1 MRMRRIRNNKILRE
15 MTEETSLDVKDFIY
29 PLFVVEGEK
38 IKREIPSLVDQ
49 YHYSVDMFDDE
60 IKELE
65 SLGIKAVILFG
76 IPDKKDS
83 VGSGAYDENGIV
95 QRAVREIKKNHPDFI
110 VITDVCMC
118 EYTDHGHC
126 GILDDC
132 GCVINDETIK
142 YIARTALSHAKAG
155 ADIVAPSD
163 MMDFRVRAIREAL
176 DENGF
181 KNVPIMSYAAKYA
194 SAYYGPFRDA
204 AGSAPSFGDRKG
216 YQMDFHN
223 SDEAMKEVELDLEE
237 DADFIIVKPALA
249 YLDII
254 RRVKETFNTN
264 LVVYNVSG
272 EYAMI
277 KEAVKK
283 GLLNESIIYENM
295 IAMKRAGAKLIITYQ
310 GKVQC
315 RHLQIAVLP
324 CFLHQLN

>member
-49 YHYSVDMFDDE
+49 YHYSVDMLDDE

-142 YIARTALSHAKAG
+142 YISRTALSHAKAG

-295 IAMKRAGAKLIITYQ
+295 IAMKRAGAKLIITYHA
-310 GKVQC
+310 KEMA
-315 RHLQIAVLP
+315 RLLKERA
-324 CFLHQLN
+324 

>member
-29 PLFVVEGEK
+29 PLFVVEGEN

-49 YHYSVDMFDDE
+49 YHYSVDMLDAE

-65 SLGIKAVILFG
+65 RLGIRAVILFG

-95 QRAVREIKKNHPDFI
+95 QRAVREIKKKHPDFI

-277 KEAVKK
+277 KEAIKK

-295 IAMKRAGAKLIITYQ
+295 IAMKRAGAKLIITYHA
-310 GKVQC
+310 KAMA
-315 RHLQIAVLP
+315 RLLKERA
-324 CFLHQLN
+324 

>member
-15 MTEETSLDVKDFIY
+15 MTQETSLDVKDFIY
-29 PLFVVEGEK
+29 PLFVVEGEN

-49 YHYSVDMFDDE
+49 YHYSVDMLDAE

-65 SLGIKAVILFG
+65 SLGIRAVILFG

-95 QRAVREIKKNHPDFI
+95 QRAVREIKKKHPDFI

-223 SDEAMKEVELDLEE
+223 SNEAMKEVELDLEE

-277 KEAVKK
+277 KEAIKK

-295 IAMKRAGAKLIITYQ
+295 IAMKRAGAKLIITYHA
-310 GKVQC
+310 KEMA
-315 RHLQIAVLP
+315 RLLKERA
-324 CFLHQLN
+324 

>member
-49 YHYSVDMFDDE
+49 YHYSVDMLDDE

-223 SDEAMKEVELDLEE
+223 SDEAMKEVKLDLEE

-295 IAMKRAGAKLIITYQ
+295 IAMKRAGAKLIITYHA
-310 GKVQC
+310 KEMA
-315 RHLQIAVLP
+315 RLLKERA
-324 CFLHQLN
+324 

>member
-49 YHYSVDMFDDE
+49 YHLSVDMLDDE

-295 IAMKRAGAKLIITYQ
+295 IAMKRAGAKLIITYHA
-310 GKVQC
+310 KEMA
-315 RHLQIAVLP
+315 RLLKERA
-324 CFLHQLN
+324 

>member
-15 MTEETSLDVKDFIY
+15 MTQETSLDVKDFIY
-29 PLFVVEGEK
+29 PLFVVEGEN

-49 YHYSVDMFDDE
+49 YHYSVDMLDAE

-65 SLGIKAVILFG
+65 SLGIRAVILFG

-95 QRAVREIKKNHPDFI
+95 QHAVREIKKKHPDFI

-277 KEAVKK
+277 KEAIKK

-295 IAMKRAGAKLIITYQ
+295 IAMKRAGAKLIITYHA
-310 GKVQC
+310 KEMA
-315 RHLQIAVLP
+315 RLLKERA
-324 CFLHQLN
+324 

>member
-15 MTEETSLDVKDFIY
+15 MTQETSLDVKDFIY
-29 PLFVVEGEK
+29 PLFVVEGEN

-49 YHYSVDMFDDE
+49 YHYSVDMLDAE

-65 SLGIKAVILFG
+65 NLGIRAVILFG

-95 QRAVREIKKNHPDFI
+95 QRAVREIKKKHPDFI

-277 KEAVKK
+277 KEAIKK

-295 IAMKRAGAKLIITYQ
+295 IAMKRAGAKLMITYHA
-310 GKVQC
+310 KEMA
-315 RHLQIAVLP
+315 RLLKERA
-324 CFLHQLN
+324 

>member
-15 MTEETSLDVKDFIY
+15 MTQEASLDVKDFIY
-29 PLFVVEGEK
+29 PLFVVEGEN

-49 YHYSVDMFDDE
+49 YHYSVDMLDAE

-65 SLGIKAVILFG
+65 SLGIRAVILFG

-163 MMDFRVRAIREAL
+163 MMDFRVRAIREVL

-277 KEAVKK
+277 KEAIKK
-283 GLLNESIIYENM
+283 ELLNESIIYENM
-295 IAMKRAGAKLIITYQ
+295 IAMKRAGAKLIITYHA
-310 GKVQC
+310 KEMA
-315 RHLQIAVLP
+315 RLLKERA
-324 CFLHQLN
+324 

>member
-49 YHYSVDMFDDE
+49 YHYSVDMLDDE

-126 GILDDC
+126 GILDDG

-176 DENGF
+176 DENEF

-204 AGSAPSFGDRKG
+204 ASSAPSFGDRKG

-295 IAMKRAGAKLIITYQ
+295 IAMKRAGAKLIITYHA
-310 GKVQC
+310 KEMA
-315 RHLQIAVLP
+315 RLLKERA
-324 CFLHQLN
+324 

>member
-49 YHYSVDMFDDE
+49 YQYSVDMLDDE

-277 KEAVKK
+277 KEAIKK

-295 IAMKRAGAKLIITYQ
+295 IAMKRAGAKLIITYHA
-310 GKVQC
+310 KEMA
-315 RHLQIAVLP
+315 RLLKERA
-324 CFLHQLN
+324 

>member
-49 YHYSVDMFDDE
+49 YHYSVDMLDDE

-65 SLGIKAVILFG
+65 RLGIKAVILFG

-142 YIARTALSHAKAG
+142 FIARTALSHAKAG

-295 IAMKRAGAKLIITYQ
+295 IAMKRAGAKLIITYHA
-310 GKVQC
+310 KEMA
-315 RHLQIAVLP
+315 RLLKERA
-324 CFLHQLN
+324 

>member
-15 MTEETSLDVKDFIY
+15 MTEEAILETKDFIY
-29 PLFVVEGEK
+29 PLFVVEGNG
-38 IKREIPSLVDQ
+38 IKKEIPSLVEQ
-49 YHYSVDMFDDE
+49 YQYSVDMLDRE
-60 IKELE
+60 INELIN
-65 SLGIKAVILFG
+65 LGIKAVILFG
-76 IPDKKDS
+76 IPDHKDACGTS
-83 VGSGAYDENGIV
+83 AFEENGII
-95 QRAVREIKKNHPDFI
+95 QKAVREIKSKHPDFI

-126 GILDDC
+126 GILTKD
-132 GCVINDETIK
+132 GEVNNDETIK
-142 YIARTALSHAKAG
+142 YIAKIALSHAQAG

-163 MMDFRVRAIREAL
+163 MMDFRVKAIREAL
-176 DENGF
+176 DDNGY

-194 SAYYGPFRDA
+194 SSYYGPFRDA

-223 SDEAMKEVELDLEE
+223 SDEAIKEVALDLDE

-249 YLDII
+249 YLDIV

-277 KEAVKK
+277 KEAIKR
-283 GLLNESIIYENM
+283 GLLKEDIIYENM
-295 IAMKRAGAKLIITYQ
+295 IAMKRAGAKLIITYHA
-310 GKVQC
+310 KEMAKLLKE
-315 RHLQIAVLP
+315 RA
-324 CFLHQLN
+324 

>member
-49 YHYSVDMFDDE
+49 YHYSVDMLDDE

-65 SLGIKAVILFG
+65 RLGIKAVILFG

-126 GILDDC
+126 GILNDC

-181 KNVPIMSYAAKYA
+181 KNVPIMGYAAKYA

-277 KEAVKK
+277 KEAIKK

-295 IAMKRAGAKLIITYQ
+295 IAMKRAGAKLIITYHA
-310 GKVQC
+310 KEMA
-315 RHLQIAVLP
+315 RLLKERA
-324 CFLHQLN
+324 

>member
-15 MTEETSLDVKDFIY
+15 MTQETSLDVKDFIY
-29 PLFVVEGEK
+29 PLFVVEGEN
-38 IKREIPSLVDQ
+38 IKCEIPSLVDQ
-49 YHYSVDMFDDE
+49 YHYSVDMLDAE

-65 SLGIKAVILFG
+65 SLGIRAVILFG

-142 YIARTALSHAKAG
+142 YIACTALSHAKAG

-277 KEAVKK
+277 KEAIKK

-295 IAMKRAGAKLIITYQ
+295 IAMKRAGAKLIITYHA
-310 GKVQC
+310 KEMA
-315 RHLQIAVLP
+315 RLLKERA
-324 CFLHQLN
+324 

>member
-15 MTEETSLDVKDFIY
+15 MTQETSLDVKDFIY
-29 PLFVVEGEK
+29 PLFVVEGEN

-49 YHYSVDMFDDE
+49 YHYSVDMLDAE

-65 SLGIKAVILFG
+65 SLGIRAVILFG

-95 QRAVREIKKNHPDFI
+95 QRAVREIKKKHPDFI

-118 EYTDHGHC
+118 EYTDHSHC

-223 SDEAMKEVELDLEE
+223 SDEAMKEVELDLKE

-277 KEAVKK
+277 KEAIKK

-295 IAMKRAGAKLIITYQ
+295 IAMKRAGAKLIITYHA
-310 GKVQC
+310 KEMA
-315 RHLQIAVLP
+315 RLLKERA
-324 CFLHQLN
+324 

>member
-15 MTEETSLDVKDFIY
+15 MTQETSLDVKDFIY
-29 PLFVVEGEK
+29 PLFVVEGEN
-38 IKREIPSLVDQ
+38 IKREIHSLVDQ
-49 YHYSVDMFDDE
+49 YHYSVDMLDAE

-65 SLGIKAVILFG
+65 SLGIRAVILFG

-83 VGSGAYDENGIV
+83 VGSGAYDEKGIV

-223 SDEAMKEVELDLEE
+223 SDEAMKEVELDLGE

-277 KEAVKK
+277 KEAIKK

-295 IAMKRAGAKLIITYQ
+295 IAMKRAGAKLIITYHA
-310 GKVQC
+310 KEMA
-315 RHLQIAVLP
+315 RLLKERA
-324 CFLHQLN
+324 

>member
-49 YHYSVDMFDDE
+49 YHYSVDMLDDE

-95 QRAVREIKKNHPDFI
+95 QRAVREIKKKHPDFI

-223 SDEAMKEVELDLEE
+223 SDEAMKEVKLDLEE

-295 IAMKRAGAKLIITYQ
+295 IAMKRAGAKLIITYHA
-310 GKVQC
+310 KEMA
-315 RHLQIAVLP
+315 RLLKERA
-324 CFLHQLN
+324 

>member
-49 YHYSVDMFDDE
+49 YHYSVDMLDDE

-65 SLGIKAVILFG
+65 RLGIKAVILFG

-126 GILDDC
+126 GILNDC

-277 KEAVKK
+277 KEAIKK

-295 IAMKRAGAKLIITYQ
+295 IAMKRAGAKLIITYHA
-310 GKVQC
+310 KEMA
-315 RHLQIAVLP
+315 RLLKERA
-324 CFLHQLN
+324 

>member
-49 YHYSVDMFDDE
+49 YHYSVDMLDDE

-95 QRAVREIKKNHPDFI
+95 QRAVRKIKKKHPDFI

-223 SDEAMKEVELDLEE
+223 SDEAMKEVELDLKE

-277 KEAVKK
+277 KEAIKK

-295 IAMKRAGAKLIITYQ
+295 IAMKRAGAKLIITYHA
-310 GKVQC
+310 KEMARLLKERV
-315 RHLQIAVLP
+315 
-324 CFLHQLN
+324 

>member
-15 MTEETSLDVKDFIY
+15 MTQETSLDVKDFIY
-29 PLFVVEGEK
+29 PLFVVEGEN

-49 YHYSVDMFDDE
+49 YHYSVDMLDAE

-65 SLGIKAVILFG
+65 NLGIRAVILFG

-95 QRAVREIKKNHPDFI
+95 QRAVREIKKKHPDFI

-277 KEAVKK
+277 KEAIKK

-295 IAMKRAGAKLIITYQ
+295 IAMKRAGAKLIITYHA
-310 GKVQC
+310 KEMA
-315 RHLQIAVLP
+315 RLLKERA
-324 CFLHQLN
+324 

>member
-15 MTEETSLDVKDFIY
+15 MTQETSLDVKDFIY
-29 PLFVVEGEK
+29 PLFVVEGEN

-49 YHYSVDMFDDE
+49 YHYSVDMLDAE

-65 SLGIKAVILFG
+65 SLGIRAVILFG

-254 RRVKETFNTN
+254 HRVKETFNTN

-277 KEAVKK
+277 KEAIKK

-295 IAMKRAGAKLIITYQ
+295 IAMKRAGAKLIITYHA
-310 GKVQC
+310 KEMA
-315 RHLQIAVLP
+315 RLLKERA
-324 CFLHQLN
+324 

>member
-15 MTEETSLDVKDFIY
+15 MTQETSLDVKDFIY
-29 PLFVVEGEK
+29 PLFVVEGEN

-49 YHYSVDMFDDE
+49 YHYSVDMLDAE

-65 SLGIKAVILFG
+65 SLGIRAVILFG

-163 MMDFRVRAIREAL
+163 MMDFRVRAIREVL

-277 KEAVKK
+277 KEAIKK

-295 IAMKRAGAKLIITYQ
+295 IAMKRAGAKLIITYHA
-310 GKVQC
+310 KEMA
-315 RHLQIAVLP
+315 RLLKERA
-324 CFLHQLN
+324 

>member
-1 MRMRRIRNNKILRE
+1 MRMRRIRNNKVLRE

-49 YHYSVDMFDDE
+49 YHYSVDMLDDE

-142 YIARTALSHAKAG
+142 HIARTALSHAKAG

-295 IAMKRAGAKLIITYQ
+295 IAMKRAGAKLIITYHA
-310 GKVQC
+310 KEMA
-315 RHLQIAVLP
+315 RLLKERA
-324 CFLHQLN
+324 

>member
-15 MTEETSLDVKDFIY
+15 MTQETSLDVKDFIY
-29 PLFVVEGEK
+29 PLFVVEGEN

-49 YHYSVDMFDDE
+49 YHYSVDMLDAE

-65 SLGIKAVILFG
+65 NLGIRAVILFG

-95 QRAVREIKKNHPDFI
+95 QRAVREIKKKHPDFI

-254 RRVKETFNTN
+254 RRVEETFNTN

-277 KEAVKK
+277 KEAIKK

-295 IAMKRAGAKLIITYQ
+295 IAMKRAGAKLIITYHA
-310 GKVQC
+310 KEMA
-315 RHLQIAVLP
+315 RLLKERA
-324 CFLHQLN
+324 

>member
-1 MRMRRIRNNKILRE
+1 MRMRRIRNNKMLRE

-49 YHYSVDMFDDE
+49 YHYSVDMLDDE

-277 KEAVKK
+277 KEAIKK

-295 IAMKRAGAKLIITYQ
+295 IAMKRAGAKLIITYHA
-310 GKVQC
+310 KEMARLLKERV
-315 RHLQIAVLP
+315 
-324 CFLHQLN
+324 

>member
-15 MTEETSLDVKDFIY
+15 MTQETSLDVKDFIY
-29 PLFVVEGEK
+29 PLFVVEGEN

-49 YHYSVDMFDDE
+49 YHYSVDMLDAE

-65 SLGIKAVILFG
+65 SLGIRAVILFG

-83 VGSGAYDENGIV
+83 VGSGAYDANGIV
-95 QRAVREIKKNHPDFI
+95 QRAVREIKKKHPDFI

-277 KEAVKK
+277 KEAIKK

-295 IAMKRAGAKLIITYQ
+295 IAMKRAGAKLIITYHA
-310 GKVQC
+310 KEMA
-315 RHLQIAVLP
+315 RLLKERA
-324 CFLHQLN
+324 

>member
-49 YHYSVDMFDDE
+49 YHYSVDMLDDE

-295 IAMKRAGAKLIITYQ
+295 IAMKRAGAKLIITYHA
-310 GKVQC
+310 KEMARLLKERV
-315 RHLQIAVLP
+315 
-324 CFLHQLN
+324 

>member
-15 MTEETSLDVKDFIY
+15 MTQETSLDVKDFIY
-29 PLFVVEGEK
+29 PLFVVEGEN

-49 YHYSVDMFDDE
+49 YHYSVDTLDAE

-65 SLGIKAVILFG
+65 SLGIRAVILFG

-95 QRAVREIKKNHPDFI
+95 QRAVREIKKKHPDFI

-249 YLDII
+249 YLDIV

-277 KEAVKK
+277 KEAIKK

-295 IAMKRAGAKLIITYQ
+295 IAMKRAGAKLIITYHA
-310 GKVQC
+310 KEMA
-315 RHLQIAVLP
+315 RLLKERA
-324 CFLHQLN
+324 

>member
-49 YHYSVDMFDDE
+49 YQYSVDMLDDE

-254 RRVKETFNTN
+254 RRVKEIFNTN

-295 IAMKRAGAKLIITYQ
+295 IAMKRAGAKLIITYHA
-310 GKVQC
+310 KEMA
-315 RHLQIAVLP
+315 RLLKERA
-324 CFLHQLN
+324 

>member
-49 YHYSVDMFDDE
+49 YHYSVDMLDDE

-65 SLGIKAVILFG
+65 RLGIKAVILFG

-295 IAMKRAGAKLIITYQ
+295 IAMKRAGAKLIITYHA
-310 GKVQC
+310 KEMA
-315 RHLQIAVLP
+315 RLLKERA
-324 CFLHQLN
+324 